1 MRMAKRTEAQ
11 AKAQKRYEE
20 AKAKAGEHVT
30 ISVKLK
36 TDADRA
42 MLGRLK
48 ERFPDKTP
56 TGIAR
61 MALKVLDGK
70 SNAKPYTA
78 KKASTES

>member
-42 MLGRLK
+42 MLDRLK

-61 MALKVLDGK
+61 MALKALDGK
-70 SNAKPYTA
+70 SNTPTTTKRAR
-78 KKASTES
+78 